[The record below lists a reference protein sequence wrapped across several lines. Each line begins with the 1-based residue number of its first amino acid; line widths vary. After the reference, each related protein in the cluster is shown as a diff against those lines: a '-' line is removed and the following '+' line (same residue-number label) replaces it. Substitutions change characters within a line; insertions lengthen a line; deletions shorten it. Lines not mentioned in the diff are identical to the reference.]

1 MEARKITH
9 RLFHFALFPLL
20 FALSS
25 SLSAQTYMNV
35 VDNTDISSYSWIVF
49 NPGTYT
55 VPDPGNDGV
64 IRINNKEHIILDGSG
79 VTVDGTT
86 FTGYMIKINNSKNII
101 IRNFAAVKHFKYAVY
116 ITNSDSI
123 EIYNCNFSYNK
134 VDSTG
139 WIDVWADYQQALGGG
154 VMIYHGTNV
163 NIHDNVMNMQNDGV
177 ALYHCAHIEVG
188 QNNFDRNTS
197 YGIRMFWTD
206 TCYIHHNQS
215 AHINRPY
222 TNPSD
227 CAAILLIISN
237 ENLVEYND
245 FGYSG
250 DGIFLGQYEHS
261 NIPNNNIFRYNECSY
276 SPHNAIEATFA
287 DGNTYLH
294 NICNYSEY
302 GFWLGYSFN
311 TMVDSNEIIGNQYS
325 GIAVDR
331 GFNNTIINNN
341 INDNPNG
348 IELWEGSSISGYEN
362 QFSHDY
368 WIMNNLIQG
377 NRLAIKSTATEHML
391 LLNNK
396 IQYNMDGVQ
405 LSGSSTGDT
414 ISGNLFRNSTLF
426 HMENISVNDIYATDN
441 IYFAPDEASIDCGI
455 YDQSDNP
462 AKGEV
467 LWHPFGYTD
476 PPAVVSNDQWEDMA
490 EPPAQWYAY
499 PEVCGGYGD
508 TVATNVTWDS
518 TSYKAGAASVKCVT
532 GNGWD
537 IGLQFWPGGDSVV
550 HWQLSESDTLIFWL
564 KTSNTTGYGFQ
575 YHQIRVGNLCG
586 GYYKYSGS
594 PNVLNAAN
602 GTWKKINVPLAGGGS
617 PYNYVRTAV
626 GTVSLDDISW
636 VSIHADTWDF
646 GFTIWLDGVHFS
658 SFPTGVEDLSANP
671 NDIHIFPNPSDGN
684 FNITTGEPIQGPVNL
699 TIYDLTG
706 KVAFEEKLN
715 DYNATDSQ
723 ITIELNHLS
732 PGIYMVVMRNDA
744 ILKESKLV
752 IR

>member
-1 MEARKITH
+1 MKSRI
-9 RLFHFALFPLL
+9 FALFPLL
-20 FALSS
+20 FALSA

-35 VDNTDISSYSWIVF
+35 VDNTDINSNSWIIF

-64 IRINNKEHIILDGSG
+64 IRINNKEHIILDGTG

-123 EIYNCNFSYNK
+123 QIYNNNFSFNK
-134 VDSTG
+134 VDSSG
-139 WIDVWADYQQALGGG
+139 WIDVWANYQQALGGG
-154 VMIYHGTNV
+154 VMMYQCSDV
-163 NIHDNVMNMQNDGV
+163 DVDSNVMNMQNDGV
-177 ALYHCAHIEVG
+177 ALYHCAHIDVG
-188 QNNFDRNTS
+188 YNNFDWNTS

-250 DGIFLGQYEHS
+250 DGIFLGQYQHS
-261 NIPNNNIFRYNECSY
+261 DIPNNNIFRYNECSY

-294 NICNYSEY
+294 NICNFSEY

-311 TMVDSNEIIGNQYS
+311 TFADSNEIIGNQYS

-331 GFNNTIINNN
+331 GFGNYFSNNIINNN
-341 INDNPNG
+341 PIG
-348 IELWEGSSISGYEN
+348 IELWEGSPITGYEN
-362 QFSHDY
+362 QTSHDY
-368 WIMNNLIQG
+368 NIVSNEISG
-377 NRLAIKSTATEHML
+377 NRNAVKSANTESTMYT
-391 LLNNK
+391 NNH
-396 IQYNMDGVQ
+396 IIFNNDGVQ
-405 LSGSSTGDT
+405 FTGTSTDEYF
-414 ISGNLFRNSTLF
+414 IGNLFKNNSLY
-426 HMENISVNDIYATDN
+426 HIENLSVNEIYAVGDTF
-441 IYFAPDEASIDCGI
+441 FAPDQASIDCNI
-455 YDQSDNP
+455 FDHEDN
-462 AKGEV
+462 AYYGSV
-467 LWHPFGYTD
+467 LYEPFSYAY
-476 PPAVVSNDQWEDMA
+476 PPAVISNDQWEDMA

-508 TVATNVTWDS
+508 TVATTVSWDS
-518 TSYKAGAASVKCVT
+518 TNYKEGAASVKCVT

-537 IGLQFWPGGDSVV
+537 IGLQFWPGGDSVM

-594 PNVLNAAN
+594 PSVLNAAN
-602 GTWKKINVPLAGGGS
+602 GTWKKIKMPLAGGGS

-658 SFPTGVEDLSANP
+658 SFPTAVEDLSANEEG
-671 NDIHIFPNPSDGN
+671 IYIFPNPSNGIL
-684 FNITTGEPIQGPVNL
+684 NITADNPIKGPVEL
-699 TIYDLTG
+699 TLYDMTG
-706 KVAFEEKLN
+706 RVAFHEIMEDN
-715 DYNATDSQ
+715 IATDSQ
-723 ITIELNHLS
+723 ITLQLPELS
-732 PGIYMVVMRNDA
+732 PGIYLLVTKNDA

-752 IR
+752 VR